1 MLSKFFIERPVL
13 SNVLAF
19 IIMLLGGVAVFNLPI
34 TQYPPITPPTVQVTA
49 YYPGA
54 TAQTLVKKVALP
66 IEQQVNGVQG
76 MLYMS
81 STSTST
87 GTYILTVTFQI
98 GMDPDM
104 AQILV
109 ENRVSAALA
118 QLPDPVQTQGVITKK
133 TSTSVLQLVTL
144 TSPSKKFDALFLNNY
159 ATINLQNELVRLPGV
174 ANVNVL
180 GVGQYSMRIWLNP
193 DQMQQRSLVPN
204 DIVNALK
211 EQNAELA
218 AGQFGSPPAGKE
230 QDFQFSITANGSLD
244 QVSEFEEIIV
254 KSKTS
259 NGGQIT
265 RLKDV
270 ARVELGSQSY
280 SQFFEYNGQAAGGL
294 AIYQLPG
301 SNAINTAK
309 GVSKKMEELAKNF
322 PKDLKYDIPLDSTII
337 VKESVKEVY
346 KTLFEAG
353 LLVLLVIVV
362 FLQDWRASLVP
373 ATTVPVTIIGA
384 FGAMALLG
392 FTINTMSL
400 FAIVLSIGIVVD
412 DAIVI
417 VEGVMQHI
425 ERGETPKDA
434 AIHAMDSLF
443 GPIIGITLVLMAVF
457 IPAAFMPG
465 IIGQMYCQFALV
477 IASTAFIS
485 AINAMS
491 LKPTQC
497 ALWLRQKDPENLL
510 SHSTEAAEDCV
521 ATVLGASRTLSPLS
535 SCAPSA
541 PCPSS
546 ASASVKSGSNRK
558 INIFFRGFNAI
569 YNPLEKWYGGRI
581 RAMVHHS
588 GLVTVIGLILVC
600 LSGWGFTRIPTGFIP
615 TEDQGYLMLVC
626 NLPNGSAQ
634 TRAKEVVQRVAER
647 IRNLQAVKSTLV
659 AGGIPPFD
667 SNAGLAYI
675 ILKDWSERGPRG
687 KLADVYHDISAIAHA
702 DLESRSM
709 LLVPPP
715 IQGLGMSE
723 GFQMQVNLIDGS
735 FDYNKLQIVV
745 EKILR
750 AAAKEPAL
758 QKVSSGYCANVPQ
771 RHLTIDRREA
781 FTYGVDVGDILNSLQ
796 TYLGSTYVN
805 QYNQYGHTF
814 DVFAQADTSFRATPD
829 GMKNFYVRGQT
840 NSMVPLGSLVHIES
854 SHGPS
859 VINLY
864 NIYPSAAIVGTSA
877 PGYSSGE
884 ALDVLQKV
892 AEKELLPGSKV
903 SWTAMSY
910 QERLAG
916 SSVYFIFG
924 LAILLVYLVLAGQYE
939 SWITPIAVILAVPLA
954 LLGTVAALGCL
965 GMANN
970 IYVQIGLVL
979 LIALSAKNAILVVEM
994 AREYR
999 AAGHEILEAAAMAAE
1014 NRFRPILMTS
1024 ITFIVGVL
1032 PLVFSTG
1039 AGAASRQSLG
1049 IAVASGMLAS
1059 TCLAVVLVPSFY
1071 VVLQRYA
1078 EKQKKS

>member
-13 SNVLAF
+13 SNVLAM
-19 IIMLLGGVAVFNLPI
+19 ITMLLGGVALFVLPV

-49 YYPGA
+49 YFPGA
-54 TAQTLVKKVALP
+54 TAQALIKKVALP

-81 STSTST
+81 SDSTTT
-87 GTYILTVTFQI
+87 GNYVLTVTFAI
-98 GMDPDM
+98 GTDPDM

-109 ENRVSAALA
+109 ENRVAAALA
-118 QLPDPVQTQGVITKK
+118 QLPEAVQTQGVITKK
-133 TSTSVLQLVTL
+133 ITTAVLQLITL
-144 TSPSKKFDALFLNNY
+144 TSPNNRFDALFLNNY
-159 ATINLQNELVRLPGV
+159 ATINLQNELIRLPGV
-174 ANVNVL
+174 ANINVL

-193 DQMQQRSLVPN
+193 DQMEQRSLIPS
-204 DIVNALK
+204 DIINALK
-211 EQNAELA
+211 EQNIELA
-218 AGQFGSPPAGKE
+218 AGQFGSPPAE
-230 QDFQFSITANGSLD
+230 QNQDFQFSITANASLN
-244 QVSEFEEIIV
+244 QVSEFEQIIV

-280 SQFFEYNGQAAGGL
+280 SQFFKYNGRPAGGL
-294 AIYQLPG
+294 AVYQLPG

-309 GVSKKMEELAKNF
+309 GVREKMEELSKFF
-322 PKDLKYDIPLDSTII
+322 PKGLQYDIPFDSTII
-337 VKESVKEVY
+337 VKESVNEVY

-353 LLVLLVIVV
+353 VLVLIVIVV

-384 FGAMALLG
+384 FGAMAMLG

-417 VEGVMQHI
+417 VEGVMQHL
-425 ERGETPKDA
+425 EKGKTAKDA
-434 AIHAMDSLF
+434 AIAAMDSLL
-443 GPIIGITLVLMAVF
+443 GPIIGITLVLMSVF

-497 ALWLRQKDPENLL
+497 ALWLKPKDPNKKL
-510 SHSTEAAEDCV
+510 
-521 ATVLGASRTLSPLS
+521 
-535 SCAPSA
+535 
-541 PCPSS
+541 
-546 ASASVKSGSNRK
+546 NF
-558 INIFFRGFNAI
+558 FFRGFNAL
-569 YNPLEKWYGGRI
+569 YNPLEQWYTARI
-581 RAMVHHS
+581 RAMVKHS
-588 GLVTVIGLILVC
+588 NFVTLIGLVLVAIA
-600 LSGWGFTRIPTGFIP
+600 GWGFTKIPTGFVP
-615 TEDQGYLMLVC
+615 TEDQGYLMLMC
-626 NLPNGSAQ
+626 NLPNGAALGK
-634 TRAKEVVQRVAER
+634 TEKMIERVGAEVQK
-647 IRNLQAVKSTLV
+647 LPAVKDVILS
-659 AGGIPPFD
+659 GGVIPFD
-667 SNAGLAYI
+667 SNTGLAYI
-675 ILKDWSERGPRG
+675 ILKNWGERGKRG
-687 KLADVYHDISAIAHA
+687 SLREVYDDINAIATKE
-702 DLESRSM
+702 LEVTSL

-723 GFQMQVNLIDGS
+723 GFQMEVCLTDGS
-735 FDYNKLQIVV
+735 FNYSKLQSSADQIVQ
-745 EKILR
+745 K
-750 AAAKEPAL
+750 AQNSPKL
-758 QKVSSGYCANVPQ
+758 QKVRSSFRADVPQ
-771 RHLTIDRREA
+771 VNLTIDRREA
-781 FTYGVDVGDILNSLQ
+781 LTYGVQIGDILNSLQ

-814 DVFAQADTSFRATPD
+814 DVFTQADTAFRAGPAE
-829 GMKNFYVRGQT
+829 MKNFYVRGTT
-840 NSMVPLGSLVHIES
+840 NSMVPLGSLIKAEPS
-854 SHGPS
+854 YGPS
-859 VINLY
+859 TITLY
-864 NIYPSAAIVGTSA
+864 NIYPSAAIIGTSA

-884 ALDVLQKV
+884 ALDELQKI
-892 AEKELLPGSKV
+892 ADSSLAPGTKT
-903 SWTAMSY
+903 SWTALSY

-916 SSVYFIFG
+916 SSLYLVFG

-939 SWITPIAVILAVPLA
+939 SWIIPVAVILAVPLA
-954 LLGTVAALGCL
+954 LLGTVMTLAGIGL
-965 GMANN
+965 ANN

-999 AAGHEILEAAAMAAE
+999 EAGHDILESAAMAAA

-1024 ITFIVGVL
+1024 ITFIIGVL
-1032 PLVFSTG
+1032 PLVFATG
-1039 AGAASRQSLG
+1039 AGANSRRSLG

-1059 TCLAVVLVPSFY
+1059 TCLAVVLVPSFF
-1071 VVLQRYA
+1071 VVLEQYVER
-1078 EKQKKS
+1078 KKKKD

>member
-13 SNVLAF
+13 SNVLAM
-19 IIMLLGGVAVFNLPI
+19 ITMLLGGVALFVLPV

-49 YYPGA
+49 CFPGA
-54 TAQTLVKKVALP
+54 TAQALIKKVALP

-81 STSTST
+81 SDSTTT
-87 GTYILTVTFQI
+87 GNYVLTVTFAI
-98 GMDPDM
+98 GTDPDM

-109 ENRVSAALA
+109 ENRVAAALA
-118 QLPDPVQTQGVITKK
+118 QLPEAVQTQGVITKK
-133 TSTSVLQLVTL
+133 ITTAVLQLITL
-144 TSPSKKFDALFLNNY
+144 TSPNNRFDALFLNNY
-159 ATINLQNELVRLPGV
+159 ATINLQNELIRLPGV
-174 ANVNVL
+174 ANINVL

-193 DQMQQRSLVPN
+193 DQMEQRSLIPS
-204 DIVNALK
+204 DIINALK
-211 EQNAELA
+211 EQNIELA
-218 AGQFGSPPAGKE
+218 AGQFGSPPAEGN
-230 QDFQFSITANGSLD
+230 QDFQFSITANASLN
-244 QVSEFEEIIV
+244 QVSEFEQIIV

-280 SQFFEYNGQAAGGL
+280 SQFFKYNGRPAGGL
-294 AIYQLPG
+294 AVYQLPG

-309 GVSKKMEELAKNF
+309 GVREKMEELSKFF
-322 PKDLKYDIPLDSTII
+322 PKGLQYDIPFDSTII
-337 VKESVKEVY
+337 VKESVNEVY

-353 LLVLLVIVV
+353 VLVLIVIVV

-384 FGAMALLG
+384 FGAMAMLG

-417 VEGVMQHI
+417 VEGVMQHL
-425 ERGETPKDA
+425 EKGKTAKDA
-434 AIHAMDSLF
+434 AIAAMDSLL
-443 GPIIGITLVLMAVF
+443 GPIIGITLVLMSVF

-497 ALWLRQKDPENLL
+497 ALWLKPKDPNKKL
-510 SHSTEAAEDCV
+510 
-521 ATVLGASRTLSPLS
+521 
-535 SCAPSA
+535 
-541 PCPSS
+541 
-546 ASASVKSGSNRK
+546 NF
-558 INIFFRGFNAI
+558 FFRGFNAL
-569 YNPLEKWYGGRI
+569 YNPLEQWYTARI
-581 RAMVHHS
+581 RAMVKHS
-588 GLVTVIGLILVC
+588 NFVTLIGLVLVAIA
-600 LSGWGFTRIPTGFIP
+600 GWGFTKIPTGFVP
-615 TEDQGYLMLVC
+615 TEDQGYLMLMC
-626 NLPNGSAQ
+626 NLPNGAALGK
-634 TRAKEVVQRVAER
+634 TEKMIERVGAEVQK
-647 IRNLQAVKSTLV
+647 LPAVKDVILS
-659 AGGIPPFD
+659 GGVIPFD
-667 SNAGLAYI
+667 SNTGLAYI
-675 ILKDWSERGPRG
+675 ILKNWGERGKRG
-687 KLADVYHDISAIAHA
+687 SLREVYDDINAIATKE
-702 DLESRSM
+702 LEVTSL

-723 GFQMQVNLIDGS
+723 GFQMEVCLTDGS
-735 FDYNKLQIVV
+735 FNYSKLQSSADQIVQ
-745 EKILR
+745 K
-750 AAAKEPAL
+750 AQNSPKL
-758 QKVSSGYCANVPQ
+758 QKVRSSFRADVPQ
-771 RHLTIDRREA
+771 VNLTIDRREA
-781 FTYGVDVGDILNSLQ
+781 LTYGVQIGDILNSLQ

-814 DVFAQADTSFRATPD
+814 DVFTQADTAFRAGPAE
-829 GMKNFYVRGQT
+829 MKNFYVRGTT
-840 NSMVPLGSLVHIES
+840 NSMVPLGSLIKAEPS
-854 SHGPS
+854 FGPS
-859 VINLY
+859 TITLY
-864 NIYPSAAIVGTSA
+864 NIYPSAAIIGTSA

-884 ALDVLQKV
+884 ALDELQKI
-892 AEKELLPGSKV
+892 ADSSLAPGTKT
-903 SWTAMSY
+903 SWTALSY

-916 SSVYFIFG
+916 SSLYLVFG

-939 SWITPIAVILAVPLA
+939 SWIIPVAVILAVPLA
-954 LLGTVAALGCL
+954 LLGTVMTLAGIGL
-965 GMANN
+965 ANN

-999 AAGHEILEAAAMAAE
+999 NAGHDILESAALAAA

-1024 ITFIVGVL
+1024 ITFIIGVL
-1032 PLVFSTG
+1032 PLVFATG
-1039 AGAASRQSLG
+1039 AGANSRRSLG

-1059 TCLAVVLVPSFY
+1059 TCLAVVLVPSFF
-1071 VVLQRYA
+1071 VVLEQYVER
-1078 EKQKKS
+1078 KKKKD

>member
-13 SNVLAF
+13 SNVLAM
-19 IIMLLGGVAVFNLPI
+19 ITMLLGGVALFVLPV

-49 YYPGA
+49 YFPGA
-54 TAQTLVKKVALP
+54 TAQALVKKVALP

-81 STSTST
+81 SDSTIT
-87 GTYILTVTFQI
+87 GNYVLTVTFAI
-98 GMDPDM
+98 GTDPDM

-109 ENRVSAALA
+109 ENRVAAALA
-118 QLPDPVQTQGVITKK
+118 QLPQEVQTQGVITKK
-133 TSTSVLQLVTL
+133 ISTAVLQLITI
-144 TSPSKKFDALFLNNY
+144 TSPNDRFDALFLNNY
-159 ATINLQNELVRLPGV
+159 ATINLQNELIRLPGV

-180 GVGQYSMRIWLNP
+180 GVGQYSMRVWLNP

-204 DIVNALK
+204 DIINALK
-211 EQNAELA
+211 EQNVELA
-218 AGQFGSPPAGKE
+218 AGQFGSPPAEKN
-230 QDFQFSITANGSLD
+230 QDFQFSITANASLN
-244 QVSEFEEIIV
+244 QVSEFEQIIV

-280 SQFFEYNGQAAGGL
+280 GQFFKYNGRPAGGL

-309 GVSKKMEELAKNF
+309 GVRKKMEELAKYF
-322 PKDLKYDIPLDSTII
+322 PKGLQYDIPFDSTII
-337 VKESVKEVY
+337 VKESVHEVY

-353 LLVLLVIVV
+353 ILVLIVIVV
-362 FLQDWRASLVP
+362 FLQDARASLVP

-384 FGAMALLG
+384 FGAMAMLG

-417 VEGVMQHI
+417 VEGVMQHL
-425 ERGETPKDA
+425 EKGATPKDA
-434 AIHAMDSLF
+434 AIAAMNSLF
-443 GPIIGITLVLMAVF
+443 GPIIGITLVLMSVF

-497 ALWLRQKDPENLL
+497 ALWLKAKKHD
-510 SHSTEAAEDCV
+510 
-521 ATVLGASRTLSPLS
+521 S
-535 SCAPSA
+535 S
-541 PCPSS
+541 
-546 ASASVKSGSNRK
+546 KRL
-558 INIFFRGFNAI
+558 NIFFRSFNAI
-569 YNPLEKWYGGRI
+569 YNPLEKWYSDRI
-581 RAMVHHS
+581 RAMVKHS
-588 GLVTVIGLILVC
+588 ELVTMIGLVLVV
-600 LSGWGFTRIPTGFIP
+600 LAGWGFTKIPTGFVP
-615 TEDQGYLMLVC
+615 TEDQGYLMLIC
-626 NLPNGSAQ
+626 NLPNGTALGK
-634 TRAKEVVQRVAER
+634 TEKMIERVGAEVQK
-647 IRNLQAVKSTLV
+647 LPAVKDVILS
-659 AGGIPPFD
+659 GGVIPFD
-667 SNAGLAYI
+667 SNTGLAYI
-675 ILKDWSERGPRG
+675 ILKDWGERGKRG
-687 KLADVYHDISAIAHA
+687 SLREVYDDISAIASKEISA
-702 DLESRSM
+702 SSL

-723 GFQMQVNLIDGS
+723 GFQMEVCLTDGS
-735 FDYNKLQIVV
+735 FNYSKLQETADHIVQ
-745 EKILR
+745 K
-750 AAAKEPAL
+750 AQKDPKL
-758 QKVSSGYCANVPQ
+758 QKVRSSFRADVPQ
-771 RHLTIDRREA
+771 VNLTIDRREA
-781 FTYGVDVGDILNSLQ
+781 LTYGVAIGDILNSLQ

-814 DVFAQADTSFRATPD
+814 DVFTQADTAYRAGPAE
-829 GMKNFYVRGQT
+829 MKNFYVRGSSST
-840 NSMVPLGSLVHIES
+840 NTTTGGTNSVTTSMVPLGSLIKVES
-854 SHGPS
+854 SYGPS
-859 VINLY
+859 TITLY
-864 NIYPSAAIVGTSA
+864 NIYPSAAIIGTSA

-884 ALDVLQKV
+884 ALDELQKI
-892 AEKELLPGSKV
+892 ADSSLSPGTKT
-903 SWTAMSY
+903 SWTGLSY

-916 SSVYFIFG
+916 SSLYLVFG
-924 LAILLVYLVLAGQYE
+924 LGILLVYLVLAGQYE
-939 SWITPIAVILAVPLA
+939 SWIIPVAVILAVPLA
-954 LLGTVAALGCL
+954 LLGTVATLAGL

-999 AAGHEILEAAAMAAE
+999 EAGHDILESAAMAAA

-1024 ITFIVGVL
+1024 ITFIIGVL
-1032 PLVFSTG
+1032 PLVFASG
-1039 AGAASRQSLG
+1039 AGANSRKSLG

-1059 TCLAVVLVPSFY
+1059 TCLAVVLVPSFF
-1071 VVLQRYA
+1071 VVLEQYA
-1078 EKQKKS
+1078 ERRKNKN